1 MKIILA
7 ISLMMIFALPF
18 AFAESVNVGTVY
30 WKEQII
36 SSNSFTDIY
45 VVDDDMNVKEYPNFA
60 DKFSIHIWS
69 ESSPDGLDIEVL
81 ETGIYSGIFKGR
93 VFIADSGETGKTR
106 LVAMPGEKIYAK
118 YVDYTLPNGG
128 TQDIVGAAVVKV
140 PGKDMN
146 EILNTIDSKL
156 LYKPNTDKVPSW
168 VKNNAGWWAEG
179 SIDDSSFVQGIQ
191 FLIKEKI
198 IEIPPTT
205 QGVSTASQKIP
216 DWIKN
221 NAGWWAEGS
230 IDENSFVQGIQF
242 LIKEGIMSVSA
253 SESSESK
260 SNSEFAQ
267 CETITSA
274 YKRLNCEKEVKLQIE
289 SEEIKSVGSS
299 HVVGPVTF
307 YYAGIGNS
315 GNEFEI
321 SQAGQAMLRLRILVE
336 NNGNDNVTLKCSG
349 PAVCSYDIWDG
360 QKAFKYA
367 GMDFVSGQI
376 VIKPGTS
383 YIFNMMFGPNIGY
396 GGTTFEYDPSKQ
408 YSFRISEPWGNGLIP
423 LNLN

>member
-93 VFIADSGETGKTR
+93 VFIADSGETSKTR

-179 SIDDSSFVQGIQ
+179 SID
-191 FLIKEKI
+191 
-198 IEIPPTT
+198 
-205 QGVSTASQKIP
+205 
-216 DWIKN
+216 
-221 NAGWWAEGS
+221 
-230 IDENSFVQGIQF
+230 ENSFVQGIQF

-267 CETITSA
+267 CEAITSA

-299 HVVGPVTF
+299 TVVGPITF

-321 SQAGQAMLRLRILVE
+321 SQTGQAMLRLRMLAE